1 MWVHKS
7 YQEFSNLYRALSN
20 LNIDR
25 IPDFPWKQYGFE
37 ERTEIEIQPEMEEF
51 LRALMKRE
59 DIINRLVFIKFIG
72 NDNDMKEQSSRNDSV
87 YRT

>member
-1 MWVHKS
+1 MRVHKS
-7 YQEFSNLYRALSN
+7 YQEFINLYHALSN

-25 IPDFPWKQYGFE
+25 LPDFPRKQYGFE

-72 NDNDMKEQSSRNDSV
+72 KDNDLNEQSSRNDSV